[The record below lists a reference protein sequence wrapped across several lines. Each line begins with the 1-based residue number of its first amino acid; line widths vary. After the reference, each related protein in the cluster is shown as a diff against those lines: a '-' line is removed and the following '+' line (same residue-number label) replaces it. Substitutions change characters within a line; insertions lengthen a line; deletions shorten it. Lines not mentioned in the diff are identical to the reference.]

1 MAGQKRSNAFDS
13 LSILSSSAA
22 SLKKYD
28 VFLSFRGE
36 DTRRN
41 ITTHLYDALS
51 RKKVETFIDN
61 NELKKGDEIS
71 PTLIKAIEESHLS
84 IVIFSENYAS
94 SKWCLNELKKI
105 LECKRYKKQIVIPVF
120 YNIDPSHVRNQTG
133 IYKQAFEKH
142 KRELKHNYDRLKIW
156 KAALTEA
163 ASLVGWDFQNYRTES
178 DFIKDIVK
186 DALLK
191 LNLKYQHEIK
201 GLVGIEKNYEQIE
214 SMLKIGSNEVI
225 VLGIWGMGGIGK
237 TTLAKAL
244 YAKLHSQFEGCCFL
258 NVMDESNKYGLD
270 GVHSKFFS
278 TLLEEENL
286 HPDAS
291 YIESRFS
298 MRRIARKK
306 VFIVLDGVETLEKI
320 EDLILEIDGL
330 GPGSRVVVTTRDKH
344 IFSLFSKCEIYEVQV
359 LNKHDSLQ
367 LFSLT
372 VFGQKHPEIG
382 YEDLSERV
390 IDYCKGNPLALKVI
404 GANLRSRSNEA
415 WVNELKKLEKI
426 PNKKICDVLKLSFD
440 DLDRCQKAIFLD
452 IACFLREESKY
463 FVIELLE
470 ACELFAISGIE
481 VLLNKSLIQI
491 KLIWLRLSNSEV
503 DGLEMH
509 DLLQKMGRD
518 IVNQES
524 KDPGKRSR
532 LWKAEEIC
540 DVLKK
545 NKGTEAV
552 EAITFDRTEVG
563 DLYLKSDS
571 FKRMT
576 NLRYLE
582 IYNGSNGR
590 ACNVYFPDGLEW
602 LSDKLRYFRWDAYC
616 LESLPTTFCAEMLL
630 ELNLTR
636 SKLKRLW
643 DGVQNLVNLKI
654 MMLEFSYD
662 LIEIPDLSRATNLER
677 LYLYSCES
685 LCQLHPSI
693 LCLPRLEHLDLR
705 SCIKIESLKTN
716 FHSKSLYNLLLK
728 GCSSLTEF
736 SVTSEAMRHLSL
748 NGTAIHELSSSIW
761 RNTKLTILD
770 LTECNKLNI
779 VGSKLSND
787 HGLGSV
793 RDLDLSGCTEINAL
807 NLLFILDGIW
817 SLNRLKMNE
826 CCNLEG
832 LPENIKKHSRL
843 NWLEL
848 NNCRKLVSLAELPP
862 SLLYLK
868 AINCTY
874 LDTNSS
880 QQSLLEN
887 MVQTFSGDPLHV
899 DEGDNHLS
907 FLPGAQVP
915 CQFDFQTTEASI
927 TIPPIPK
934 SDLRGFIFCVI
945 LSEGFHALLHS
956 LGSLHCI
963 IFEHDKEVDRR
974 HIFLNHLGTLISD
987 HVLICWQYYNRQE
1000 SGSYAFCNLSFRF
1013 VFLGQK
1019 DQMWWST
1026 EGIKGCGVLPVYSL
1040 KHKLEVDGG
1049 SSVTNNIVDLKLKST
1064 VQDSDDSD
1072 CNMKNEIKVRSS
1084 NNEKAIKHVYVR
1096 RGKRPRYVSRPP
1108 IKDDSDFNLQNEI
1121 EVRSSKNKNEDDQEQ
1136 PSCSRKEGT
1145 TFFNRKKARTVDR
1158 SDRSVAEVNKI
1169 IQIRNDL
1176 RHLMRSTR

>member
-1 MAGQKRSNAFDS
+1 MAWKQLSNAFDT
-13 LSILSSSAA
+13 SSAA

-36 DTRRN
+36 DTRKS
-41 ITTHLYDALS
+41 ITSHLYDALS
-51 RKKVETFIDN
+51 RKKFETFIDN

-133 IYKQAFEKH
+133 RYKQAFEKH

-186 DALLK
+186 DVLQK
-191 LNLKYQHEIK
+191 LNLKYQYEIK

-214 SMLKIGSNEVI
+214 SILKIGSNEVI

-270 GVHSKFFS
+270 GVRSKFFS

-291 YIESRFS
+291 YIESHFS
-298 MRRIARKK
+298 VRRIARKK
-306 VFIVLDGVETLEKI
+306 VFIVLDGVETLDKI
-320 EDLILEIDGL
+320 EDLILKLDGL
-330 GPGSRVVVTTRDKH
+330 GPGSRVVITTRDKH

-372 VFGQKHPEIG
+372 VFGEKHPEIG
-382 YEDLSERV
+382 YQDLSERV
-390 IDYCKGNPLALKVI
+390 IAYCKGNPLALKVI
-404 GANLRSRSNEA
+404 GSNLRSRGKEA
-415 WVNELKKLEKI
+415 WENELKKLEKI

-452 IACFLREESKY
+452 IICFLREKSKD

-470 ACELFAISGIE
+470 ACELFATSGIE

-491 KLIWLRLSNSEV
+491 KLIWLSFSNSEV

-509 DLLQKMGRD
+509 DLLQEMGRD

-540 DVLKK
+540 DLLKN

-576 NLRYLE
+576 NLRYLK
-582 IYNGSNGR
+582 IYDRTDCR

-602 LSDKLRYFRWDAYC
+602 LSDKLRYLRWDAYC

-636 SKLKRLW
+636 SKLKKLW

-654 MMLEFSYD
+654 VLLEFSYD

-677 LYLYSCES
+677 VHLYKCES

-693 LCLPRLEHLDLR
+693 LCLPRLKHLDLR
-705 SCIKIESLKTN
+705 GCIKIESLKTN
-716 FHSKSLYNLLLK
+716 IHSKSLRNLLVN

-736 SVTSEAMRHLSL
+736 SVTSEAMTNLSL
-748 NGTAIHELSSSIW
+748 HGTAIHELSSSIW
-761 RNTKLTILD
+761 RNTKLTTLD
-770 LTECNKLNI
+770 LSECNKLNI
-779 VGSKLSND
+779 VGSKLSNR
-787 HGLGSV
+787 HGVGSV
-793 RDLDLSGCTEINAL
+793 TELNLSGCTEIDAL
-807 NLLFILDGIW
+807 NLRFILDGIW
-817 SLNRLKMNE
+817 SLNRLKMSE
-826 CCNLEG
+826 CFNLEG

-843 NWLEL
+843 SWLDI

-868 AINCTY
+868 ARNCTY
-874 LDTNSS
+874 LDTDSS
-880 QQSLLEN
+880 QQLLLEN
-887 MVQTFSGDPLHV
+887 TVQTFSDDPLIV
-899 DEGDNHLS
+899 NGGGLYYS

-934 SDLRGFIFCVI
+934 SGLCGFIFCVI
-945 LSEGFHALLHS
+945 LSEGFHAHLHS
-956 LGSLHCI
+956 LGPLDCI
-963 IFEHDKEVDRR
+963 IFEDDKEVDRR
-974 HIFLNHLGTLISD
+974 HIGLNYPGKLISD
-987 HVLICWQYYNRQE
+987 HVLICWHHYNRQE
-1000 SGSYAFCNLSFRF
+1000 SGSYAFCNLSFQF

-1019 DQMWWST
+1019 EQMWWST
-1026 EGIKGCGVLPVYSL
+1026 EGIKGCGVLPVYSS
-1040 KHKLEVDGG
+1040 KHKLKLDG
-1049 SSVTNNIVDLKLKST
+1049 SSRVTNKIVELKLKST
-1064 VQDSDDSD
+1064 VQDSDW
-1072 CNMKNEIKVRSS
+1072 NMKNEIKVKSS
-1084 NNEKAIKHVYVR
+1084 NNENEDDQEQPFYSRKEEEQPSVSRPPIKHVYVR
-1096 RGKRPRYVSRPP
+1096 RGK
-1108 IKDDSDFNLQNEI
+1108 KLH
-1121 EVRSSKNKNEDDQEQ
+1121 
-1136 PSCSRKEGT
+1136 
-1145 TFFNRKKARTVDR
+1145 
-1158 SDRSVAEVNKI
+1158 SVV
-1169 IQIRNDL
+1169 
-1176 RHLMRSTR
+1176 